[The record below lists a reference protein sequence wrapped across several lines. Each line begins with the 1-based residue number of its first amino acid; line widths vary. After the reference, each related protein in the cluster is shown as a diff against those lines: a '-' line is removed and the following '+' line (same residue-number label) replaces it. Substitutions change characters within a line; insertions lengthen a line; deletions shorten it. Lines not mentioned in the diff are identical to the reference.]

1 MLLIDTEHK
10 DGVKHSDHSEFME
23 CVRERN
29 QLARNQN
36 NEPDSEDRRI

>member
-1 MLLIDTEHK
+1 MFLIDTEHK
-10 DGVKHSDHSEFME
+10 DGVRHSEFME